1 MEVGH
6 NFVRTHDT
14 AVRAVI
20 LFCCG
25 TAVVLALIPWY
36 ADYLQS
42 KSLKQAELGFQADA
56 LSTAQ
61 TAVTLN
67 PLSIRG
73 RFVLAGAWQRL
84 GQEQEARDTLQQA
97 TGIQP
102 RNYTVWEQLAV
113 YERDRWGEPELAREN
128 FEIAMNLNPLDKQ
141 LRARAGLPPES

>member
-1 MEVGH
+1 M
-6 NFVRTHDT
+6 
-14 AVRAVI
+14 
-20 LFCCG
+20 
-25 TAVVLALIPWY
+25 
-36 ADYLQS
+36 
-42 KSLKQAELGFQADA
+42 GFQADA